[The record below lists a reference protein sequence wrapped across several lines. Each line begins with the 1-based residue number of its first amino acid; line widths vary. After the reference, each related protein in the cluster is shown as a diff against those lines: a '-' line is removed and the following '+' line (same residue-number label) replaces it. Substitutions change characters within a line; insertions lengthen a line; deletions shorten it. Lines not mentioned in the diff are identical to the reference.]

1 MPYRGIEKAAIFL
14 ISVGEEAASEIMK
27 NLDMHQVGMITSYM
41 NRLKSVKK
49 KDLDE
54 IISEVNGKIHS
65 GDVHVTGE
73 DYVKKYEEFI
83 TNSPIMLIGKVIE
96 SKKDIELQKS

>member
-1 MPYRGIEKAAIFL
+1 MLYRGIEKAAIFL
-14 ISVGEEAASEIMK
+14 ISIGEEAASEIMK
-27 NLDMHQVGMITSYM
+27 NLEMHQVGMITSCM

-65 GDVHVTGE
+65 GDVHVTG
-73 DYVKKYEEFI
+73 
-83 TNSPIMLIGKVIE
+83 G
-96 SKKDIELQKS
+96 